1 MLCHILVAGRPHQ
14 PCQAMPQAYHL
25 YPVNLEF
32 SIHEE
37 KYNNVR
43 LDDLKKCMAS
53 GLSEQ
58 IKMSTAK
65 GGRKKKRSFY
75 GPGGPKGLPP
85 PPYDQCFVIF
95 SN

>member
-75 GPGGPKGLPP
+75 GQADHKGGTGVVTPLGPDRK
-85 PPYDQCFVIF
+85 QM
-95 SN
+95 

>member
-53 GLSEQ
+53 GLSEKN
-58 IKMSTAK
+58 KMSTNLNLK
-65 GGRKKKRSFY
+65 CGRQKNGIFTVR
-75 GPGGPKGLPP
+75 LTIRVDPP
-85 PPYDQCFVIF
+85 PLTISVL
-95 SN
+95 